1 MPGSRYAYAGAELL
15 ISMKRSRQ
23 QGNCFEKI
31 LNTYDLI
38 GEFLLLIDCCGFGL
52 ITLYVRTINAD

>member
-38 GEFLLLIDCCGFGL
+38 GDFFVVD
-52 ITLYVRTINAD
+52 

>member
-31 LNTYDLI
+31 LNTYDLV
-38 GEFLLLIDCCGFGL
+38 GDLFVVD
-52 ITLYVRTINAD
+52 